1 MNGSVLNICS
11 VLILCLFGTLQLKAQ
26 NRSVDE
32 GMDSLDVSAVNAGE
46 ISSEE
51 VKHSEHVI
59 KPEAVDLGL
68 SVRWASFNIGAAAP
82 EEYGWYYAWGD
93 TLEREVCMKYS
104 YLYYDRQWDDYMDIG
119 QNISGTDYDV
129 AYRLLGKG
137 WRIPTREEMQELIE
151 KCSWT
156 WIVYNGV
163 VEGYR
168 IKGPNGNKIFLPASG
183 FKKGKRVSGQGL
195 KAVYWI
201 GTKRQ
206 ENHNMAN
213 CLYFYSGDVYWCSS
227 NACFYGCSVR
237 PVFDSQSM

>member
-26 NRSVDE
+26 NGGVDE

-104 YLYYDRQWDDYMDIG
+104 YLYYDRQWDR
-119 QNISGTDYDV
+119 QV
-129 AYRLLGKG
+129 L
-137 WRIPTREEMQELIE
+137 
-151 KCSWT
+151 
-156 WIVYNGV
+156 
-163 VEGYR
+163 
-168 IKGPNGNKIFLPASG
+168 
-183 FKKGKRVSGQGL
+183 KR
-195 KAVYWI
+195 
-201 GTKRQ
+201 
-206 ENHNMAN
+206 
-213 CLYFYSGDVYWCSS
+213 C
-227 NACFYGCSVR
+227 
-237 PVFDSQSM
+237 